1 MYEFLSRGPLGSD
14 HPRAVIWHRGQYDQ
28 LLTRHHDDV
37 KRVLPNSLRGIRS
50 LAPYLLK
57 RIADARTLRVAWD
70 DLACRGGQAPGPNAR
85 CYTDYSSAEVWALCR
100 CLAHAIRA
108 RRYHPGAE
116 QVVWIDKSSG
126 NGKRPLVLQSIQ
138 DRVVQRAIYLILNP
152 LLDSLFPASSLGFR
166 EGRGPQ
172 HALALAEHLSCA
184 NKRFVWLT
192 EDIKDAFQHVPLGRL
207 LQIVEKL
214 LPDARLIDLL
224 ERVLPSRE
232 LPGLR
237 QGGSLSPLMLN
248 VYLHRHLDYPWQQ
261 NHPEIPLI
269 RFADD
274 LLGLCRTAEQAA
286 KSRNRIEQ
294 LLIPAGFTLKSV
306 AKSVHALK
314 SGETA
319 DWLGFAISKPGR
331 GLAAGIADRPWKAL
345 EGHFALAH
353 YKADAQLRASEIA
366 KQWLIQRSPCYRWS
380 NTDEVCEQVVT
391 LARKYAFEEV
401 PLPEELKRYWQR
413 AAARWSTLR
422 KHVGE
427 KYRRTGEV
435 V

>member
-1 MYEFLSRGPLGSD
+1 MWLA
-14 HPRAVIWHRGQYDQ
+14 HPRAVVWHRGGYAE

-37 KRVLPNSLRGIRS
+37 KRVLSQGLRGLRS
-50 LAPYLLK
+50 LAPYLVE
-57 RIADARTLRVAWD
+57 RIADARTLRIAWD
-70 DLACRGGQAPGPNAR
+70 DLAAGGGQAPGPNGR
-85 CYTDYSSAEVWALCR
+85 CYADYSCSEVWGLCR

-108 RRYHPGAE
+108 GRYHPGAE
-116 QVVWIDKSSG
+116 QVVWIDKASG
-126 NGKRPLVLQSIQ
+126 NGKRPLVLQNVP
-138 DRVVQRAIYLILNP
+138 DRVVQRTIYLILDP
-152 LLDSLFPASSLGFR
+152 LLDSLFPVSSLGFR

-172 HALALAEHLSCA
+172 HALALAEHQSCA

-214 LPDARLIDLL
+214 LPDTPLIDLL
-224 ERVLPSRE
+224 ERVLPGRE

-248 VYLHRHLDYPWQQ
+248 LYLHWCLDHPWRRD
-261 NHPEIPLI
+261 HPEIPLI

-286 KSRNRIEQ
+286 NARNWIER
-294 LLIPAGFTLKSV
+294 LLVPAGFTLKPV

-331 GLAAGIADRPWKAL
+331 GLAAGIADRAWKAL

-353 YKADAQLRASEIA
+353 LKADAQLRAIEIT

-380 NTDEVCEQVVT
+380 DTDEVCEQVVT
-391 LARKYAFEEV
+391 LAKKYAFEEV
-401 PLPEELKRYWQR
+401 PLPTELKHYWQD
-413 AAARWSTLR
+413 AATRWDNLR
-422 KHVGE
+422 KDVRD
-427 KYRRTGEV
+427 KYRETGEV